1 MPTRL
6 ITIGGGT
13 MARAIL
19 FGAVRQGLYAPT
31 ELLVVEPNA
40 DARGVFEGAAVRAVA
55 GLDEVGPLLS
65 AQPAPVVLL
74 AVKPQSLE
82 AVSKQ
87 WGGAGLR
94 FGGVVISILAGT
106 PSHKVR
112 SALGGSARVVRAMP
126 NTPARIGQGATA
138 VSLGEGARA
147 EDVELAVR
155 LFAAL
160 GPVVEV
166 VPEAHMDAVTALSGS
181 GPAYLFYLAEAMLA
195 AATDAGLDPRAAD
208 ALTRQTL
215 LGAAA
220 LLSQSPGETPEAL
233 RAAVTSKGGTTEAAC
248 RVLDDRRVKEALRDA
263 VLRARDRGRELA
275 G

>member
-13 MARAIL
+13 MAKAIL
-19 FGAVRQGLYAPT
+19 FGAVRQGLYT
-31 ELLVVEPNA
+31 TTDLLVVEPSA
-40 DARGVFEGAAVRAVA
+40 DARGVFESQKVRAVG
-55 GLDEVGPLLS
+55 GLDEVGPLLAS
-65 AQPAPVVLL
+65 EPAPVVLL

-87 WGGAGLR
+87 WVGAGLR

-106 PSHKVR
+106 PSYKVR
-112 SALGGSARVVRAMP
+112 DALGGSARVVRAMP

-147 EDVELAVR
+147 DDAELAVK
-155 LFAAL
+155 LFVAL

-166 VPEAHMDAVTALSGS
+166 VPESHMDAVTALSGS

-220 LLSQSPGETPEAL
+220 LLSQSPEEAPEAL